1 MIVTD
6 KPPSPSAAAADT
18 NMPEEDAPPP
28 SYDAVASTSYVAGS
42 SKPSASEKPSV
53 PHANSSTS
61 SHPTPVHSPKL
72 SASSSSSKPSFA
84 SPLFGLLP
92 SKSSREVR
100 TTVKALIQDIIVQQ
114 SPPEACR
121 GILQSCAESCKSY
134 EIPLHSILQ
143 ERYMEERTP
152 LYWAIVKR
160 AEERQASSS
169 SSLSSPPTP
178 DPSDPSDTTLIL
190 LALAAPLTAD
200 TITDIRAACL
210 VFSDN
215 ALFQRLRMAPEF
227 SSLSPAE
234 QILFNGEAMVPD
246 SVRVEDV
253 KGEGAFVAHIRIPK
267 FQRRMRVA
275 GTVGVEF
282 VALGRIFRLAF
293 LITPQNVRRRHPHR
307 PGSWCLS
314 LSLMDN
320 SSPTF
325 FNGRLIVPDARRT
338 TKSVDARL
346 KSAVSDTKT
355 SRDTNPSSSHS
366 TDVGRAP
373 SSVSPPPDAS
383 SWRMPGGLSTG
394 SGGLQRDLTI
404 ALKSDE
410 ELVPMTRFRGRRR
423 NDEILVELEEGAGG
437 LQFSGTPYL
446 HEDDTLVAH
455 LEAKLAKPDDYECII
470 C

>member
-6 KPPSPSAAAADT
+6 KPPSPSPAATDID
-18 NMPEEDAPPP
+18 MPEEDAPPP

-42 SKPSASEKPSV
+42 SKPPASEKPSV
-53 PHANSSTS
+53 PHAGSSS
-61 SHPTPVHSPKL
+61 SSYPTPVQSPK
-72 SASSSSSKPSFA
+72 ASTSSSSKPSFA

-121 GILQSCAESCKSY
+121 GILQSCAESCKAY
-134 EIPLHSILQ
+134 DIPLHSILQ
-143 ERYMEERTP
+143 ERYMEEHTP

-160 AEERQASSS
+160 AEERQASSTS
-169 SSLSSPPTP
+169 PTSSPPTI

-200 TITDIRAACL
+200 TIADIRAACL

-293 LITPQNVRRRHPHR
+293 LITPQNFRQRHPHR

-314 LSLMDN
+314 LSLLDN

-346 KSAVSDTKT
+346 KSAVSDTKS
-355 SRDTNPSSSHS
+355 SRDAHSSSS
-366 TDVGRAP
+366 APAPTDAGRAP
-373 SSVSPPPDAS
+373 SSASPSSDAS
-383 SWRMPGGLSTG
+383 SWRMPGGLAG
-394 SGGLQRDLTI
+394 SGRPQRDLTI
-404 ALKSDE
+404 PLKSDE

-437 LQFSGTPYL
+437 LQFSGSPYL

>member
-1 MIVTD
+1 M
-6 KPPSPSAAAADT
+6 S
-18 NMPEEDAPPP
+18 EEDAPPP
-28 SYDAVASTSYVAGS
+28 SYDAAASTSFVAGS
-42 SKPSASEKPSV
+42 SKAPASEKSSL
-53 PHANSSTS
+53 PHASTS
-61 SHPTPVHSPKL
+61 SSPYLTPTHSPKP
-72 SASSSSSKPSFA
+72 STSSSSSKASFA

-92 SKSSREVR
+92 SKSTREVR

-114 SPPEACR
+114 SPAEACR
-121 GILQSCAESCKSY
+121 GILQSCAESCKAY
-134 EIPLHSILQ
+134 DIPLHSILQ
-143 ERYMEERTP
+143 ERYMEEHTP

-160 AEERQASSS
+160 AEEYHSSS
-169 SSLSSPPTP
+169 SSSSSPNP
-178 DPSDPSDTTLIL
+178 DPSDPSDTTLLL

-200 TITDIRAACL
+200 TIADIRAACL

-282 VALGRIFRLAF
+282 VALGRIFCLAF

-338 TKSVDARL
+338 AKSADARL
-346 KSAVSDTKT
+346 KSAVGDTKS
-355 SRDTNPSSSHS
+355 SRDENPSLAD
-366 TDVGRAP
+366 TNR
-373 SSVSPPPDAS
+373 AS
-383 SWRMPGGLSTG
+383 SSASPASDAGPRRMPGGLTSSTG
-394 SGGLQRDLTI
+394 RPQRDLVI
-404 ALKSDE
+404 PLKSDE

-455 LEAKLAKPDDYECII
+455 LEAKLAKPDDYECVI

>member
-6 KPPSPSAAAADT
+6 KPPSPSPAAADT

-42 SKPSASEKPSV
+42 SKPPASEKPSV
-53 PHANSSTS
+53 PHASSS
-61 SHPTPVHSPKL
+61 SSSYPTHVHSPKP

-121 GILQSCAESCKSY
+121 GILQSCAESCKAY
-134 EIPLHSILQ
+134 DIPLHSILQ
-143 ERYMEERTP
+143 ERYMEEHTP

-160 AEERQASSS
+160 AEERQTSPTSPS
-169 SSLSSPPTP
+169 SSPPTP

-200 TITDIRAACL
+200 TIADIRAACL

-253 KGEGAFVAHIRIPK
+253 KGECAFVAHVRIPK

-346 KSAVSDTKT
+346 KSAVSDTKS
-355 SRDTNPSSSHS
+355 SRDANPSSSAP
-366 TDVGRAP
+366 TDAGRAP
-373 SSVSPPPDAS
+373 SAPSPSSDAS

-394 SGGLQRDLTI
+394 SGRPQRDLVI
-404 ALKSDE
+404 LLKSDE

-455 LEAKLAKPDDYECII
+455 LEAKLAKPDDYECTI

>member
-6 KPPSPSAAAADT
+6 KAPSPSPAAAET
-18 NMPEEDAPPP
+18 NMPEEDPPPP
-28 SYDAVASTSYVAGS
+28 SYDAVASTSCVAGS
-42 SKPSASEKPSV
+42 SKAPTSEKPSV
-53 PHANSSTS
+53 PHASSSSSSYPTS
-61 SHPTPVHSPKL
+61 VHSPKP
-72 SASSSSSKPSFA
+72 STSSSSSKPTFA
-84 SPLFGLLP
+84 FPLFGLLP

-121 GILQSCAESCKSY
+121 GILQSCAESCKAY
-134 EIPLHSILQ
+134 DIPLHSILQ

-160 AEERQASSS
+160 AEERQTSSTS
-169 SSLSSPPTP
+169 PSSSPPTP

-200 TITDIRAACL
+200 TISDIRAACL

-234 QILFNGEAMVPD
+234 QILFNGEATVPD

-253 KGEGAFVAHIRIPK
+253 QGEGAFVAHIRIPK

-275 GTVGVEF
+275 GAVGLEF

-346 KSAVSDTKT
+346 KSAVSDAKS
-355 SRDTNPSSSHS
+355 SRDANPLSSAPTDASRASSAPSPSS
-366 TDVGRAP
+366 
-373 SSVSPPPDAS
+373 DAS

-394 SGGLQRDLTI
+394 SGRPQRDLVI
-404 ALKSDE
+404 PLKSDE

-423 NDEILVELEEGAGG
+423 NDEILIELEEGAAG

-446 HEDDTLVAH
+446 QEDDTLVAH